1 MAASNTIRVKMEVDQ
16 EKVDRL
22 VAAEFR
28 FREVAVQMQEAVKE
42 LREATMALGD
52 PFLIVRTASQE

>member
-22 VAAEFR
+22 VAAEDR